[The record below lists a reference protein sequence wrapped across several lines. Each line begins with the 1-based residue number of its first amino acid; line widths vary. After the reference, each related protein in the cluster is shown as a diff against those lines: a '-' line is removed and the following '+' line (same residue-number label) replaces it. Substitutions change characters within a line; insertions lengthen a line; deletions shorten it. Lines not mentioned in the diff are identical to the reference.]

1 VARKSARRF
10 DPLAVTA
17 EIVAIAFWC
26 DLPTPNLVA
35 TNASD
40 LSAMHQRANTPA
52 NTLAQDPWALN
63 DRDYEIGRNP
73 STALRDFV
81 ARRFDPAVAW
91 NGHTNRCADPLE
103 HRGAHV
109 GGQQLVG
116 FDDPRKRRR
125 T

>member
-1 VARKSARRF
+1 MFATKAIVPVKRAVAVPPRPGRRR
-10 DPLAVTA
+10 TA
-17 EIVAIAFWC
+17 ITAGPIQ
-26 DLPTPNLVA
+26 
-35 TNASD
+35 
-40 LSAMHQRANTPA
+40 SAMHQRANTPA